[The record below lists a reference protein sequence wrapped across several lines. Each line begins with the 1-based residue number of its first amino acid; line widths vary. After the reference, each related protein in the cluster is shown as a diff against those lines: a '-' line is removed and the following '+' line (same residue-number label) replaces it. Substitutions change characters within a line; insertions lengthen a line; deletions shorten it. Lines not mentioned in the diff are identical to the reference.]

1 MARMMLCILLAV
13 VLLLEQPQLTKGR
26 GVMERPLSPSVY
38 DSSILD
44 AANNLNSSI
53 PVYHIIYNLNLGEN
67 HYLNPSVYY
76 EQLLP
81 MKLMPPK
88 REGYNFAG
96 WYTDSSYKHP
106 LTGIEDC
113 QNGNLILYAK
123 WTKKISGSMNIQLYS
138 YGAGSLTR
146 SPEKKLSNMNYRILE
161 DLDIPGM
168 PGTRFEDYINN
179 KLFSV
184 DQCPQGL
191 CVTEEHILVTSYS
204 TGNHENYGSLY
215 VFDRRTGAY
224 LVTLSMKKG
233 SHLGGICYDGENLWI
248 CHSNYRTIERLDYA
262 LVKEI
267 ARHQPGRT
275 VELTQKH
282 EEYRVSNS
290 PSCIT
295 FFSGKLWI
303 ATHTRFFKSIMKSYR
318 YSGGALEE
326 CEEFAIPDKVQG
338 VAFDEDG
345 HVYLSTSFGR
355 DKSSYI
361 KVYRS
366 AYDLSKRP
374 EKPAECVEM
383 PPCSEELAIAGDEL
397 LVLFESGA
405 QKYMEGTDGKGKA
418 LAPLDHM
425 VAIQLD
431 SFAK

>member
-13 VLLLEQPQLTKGR
+13 VLLLVQPQLTKGC

-123 WTKKISGSMNIQLYS
+123 WTKKISGTMNIQLYS

-361 KVYRS
+361 KVYHS

>member
-13 VLLLEQPQLTKGR
+13 VLLLEQPQLTKGC

-123 WTKKISGSMNIQLYS
+123 WTKKISGTMNIQLYS

-361 KVYRS
+361 KVYHS

>member
-1 MARMMLCILLAV
+1 MARIMLCILLV
-13 VLLLEQPQLTKGR
+13 FVLLLEQPQLTKGR
-26 GVMERPLSPSVY
+26 GVIERPLSPS
-38 DSSILD
+38 LD
-44 AANNLNSSI
+44 YAYTLNEINNVNSSI
-53 PVYHIIYNLNLGEN
+53 PVYDIIYNLNLGEN

-81 MKLMPPK
+81 LKLMPPQ

-106 LTGIEDC
+106 LTEISDC
-113 QNGNLILYAK
+113 KNGNLILYAK

-138 YGAGSLTR
+138 YGASSLTR
-146 SPEKKLSNMNYRILE
+146 SPEKKLADMNYRILE

-168 PGTRFEDYINN
+168 PDTRFEDYITN

-191 CVTEEHILVTSYS
+191 CVTEDLILVTSYS
-204 TGNHENYGSLY
+204 TGGKENYGCLY
-215 VFDRRTGAY
+215 VFDRDTGEY
-224 LVTLSMKKG
+224 LMTLSMKQG
-233 SHLGGICYDGENLWI
+233 SHLGGICYDGESLWV
-248 CHSNYRTIERLDYA
+248 CHSNYRAIERLDYA
-262 LVKEI
+262 LIKEL
-267 ARHQPGRT
+267 AKHKPGRT
-275 VELTQKH
+275 IEFPSEH
-282 EEYRVSNS
+282 EEYRVFNS

-295 FFSGKLWI
+295 YFSGKLWI
-303 ATHTRFFKSIMKSYR
+303 ATHTRFFKSVMKSYR
-318 YSGGALEE
+318 YSDGSLEE

-355 DKSSYI
+355 EKSSYI

-366 AYDLSKRP
+366 AYDLSKHP

-383 PPCSEELAIAGDEL
+383 PPCSEELAIAGEEL
-397 LVLFESGA
+397 VVLFESGA
-405 QKYMEGTDGKGKA
+405 QKYMEGTDGKGKS

-425 VAIQLD
+425 VAIHLD
-431 SFAK
+431 SF

>member
-26 GVMERPLSPSVY
+26 GVMEWPHSPSVY
-38 DSSILD
+38 DGNTLD
-44 AANNLNSSI
+44 TANNLNSSI

-81 MKLMPPK
+81 VKLMPPK

-113 QNGNLILYAK
+113 ENGNLILYAK

-146 SPEKKLSNMNYRILE
+146 SPEKKLSNMSYRILE

-168 PGTRFEDYINN
+168 PGTRFKDYITN

-215 VFDRRTGAY
+215 VFDRRTGDY
-224 LVTLSMKKG
+224 LATLSMKKG

-267 ARHQPGRT
+267 AKHQPGRT
-275 VELTQKH
+275 IELAQKH
-282 EEYRVSNS
+282 EEYRVLNS

-355 DKSSYI
+355 SKSSYI

-366 AYDLSKRP
+366 AYDLSKQP

>member
-13 VLLLEQPQLTKGR
+13 VLLLEQPQLTKGC

-123 WTKKISGSMNIQLYS
+123 WTKKISGTMNIQLYS

-345 HVYLSTSFGR
+345 HVYLSTPFGR

-366 AYDLSKRP
+366 AYDLIKRP

>member
-123 WTKKISGSMNIQLYS
+123 WTKKISGTMNIQLYS

-295 FFSGKLWI
+295 FFTGKLWI

>member
-123 WTKKISGSMNIQLYS
+123 WTKKISGTMNIQLYS